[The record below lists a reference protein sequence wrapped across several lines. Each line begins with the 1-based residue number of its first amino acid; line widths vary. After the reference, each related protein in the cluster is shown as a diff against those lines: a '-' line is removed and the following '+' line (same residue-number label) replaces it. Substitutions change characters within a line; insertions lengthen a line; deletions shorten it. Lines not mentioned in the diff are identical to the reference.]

1 MNFVRKIACLII
13 LLGTGFG
20 SASLMAQS
28 LPNSIESILVSQQ
41 GGEVL
46 VKVTTKTGL
55 SAVPANFSVASPAR
69 VAFDFPSTGN
79 AIGRNSQTINEA
91 HLRSYN
97 LVEVGDRTRLV
108 LNLNK
113 LSAFN
118 TRLDGRDL
126 YISLSMPASSE
137 AVAQSDQTSRF
148 RRTRRRQGSAGAAQY
163 RFPPGQGWRRSCG
176 GGIV

>member
-1 MNFVRKIACLII
+1 
-13 LLGTGFG
+13 
-20 SASLMAQS
+20 MAQS

-137 AVAQSDQTSRF
+137 AVAQSDQASRF
-148 RRTRRRQGSAGAAQY
+148 AEPGVAKEAFRR
-163 RFPPGQGWRRSCG
+163 CE
-176 GGIV
+176 I